1 MNQTTKTVLIVL
13 GAVVVVGGG
22 YLVYKKYQEKKLL
35 PAQGGSGNGS
45 AKTADQVSGYV
56 DAAKDVWDEL
66 KNLF

>member
-13 GAVVVVGGG
+13 GAVVVIGGG

-35 PAQGGSGNGS
+35 PAQGGSGNG
-45 AKTADQVSGYV
+45 AGTADQVGTYV